1 MVAEMRMHRVN
12 MVQKECQYKF
22 IHQCLLLALDEFG
35 INEEDQFGVQR
46 APQGA
51 ERVARRRRR
60 RGEEEEAGTLTQI
73 EEEEEGGDE
82 GDLQPLLEEDE
93 SGDEDEGVGDLEEV
107 DQAVE

>member
-1 MVAEMRMHRVN
+1 M
-12 MVQKECQYKF
+12 
-22 IHQCLLLALDEFG
+22 QCLLLALDEFG
-35 INEEDQFGVQR
+35 INDEDAFGVQR

-60 RGEEEEAGTLTQI
+60 GEDEGGALTQI
-73 EEEEEGGDE
+73 EEEEGEKGGDKR
-82 GDLQPLLEEDE
+82 DLQPLLEEDE

>member
-1 MVAEMRMHRVN
+1 M
-12 MVQKECQYKF
+12 
-22 IHQCLLLALDEFG
+22 QCLLLALDEFG
-35 INEEDQFGVQR
+35 INDEDAFGVQR

-60 RGEEEEAGTLTQI
+60 GEDEGGALTQI
-73 EEEEEGGDE
+73 EEEEEEEGGDKRN
-82 GDLQPLLEEDE
+82 LQPLLEEDE